1 MSDLDRNAR
10 VAERSREARLRRA
23 AVRQGL
29 TLRKSRRRDPR
40 ALDFGR
46 YWLIRGDET
55 VVSAVLGDPDVL
67 GAKLGV
73 TLDEVEAY
81 LTGGGDDA

>member
-1 MSDLDRNAR
+1 MSDLDRNA

-55 VVSAVLGDPDVL
+55 MVSAVLGDPDVL
-67 GAKLGV
+67 GGERGV

-81 LTGGGDDA
+81 LTGGGDDT